1 MKTISIKDLV
11 DFKRRSERS
20 KKNFVTNLKK
30 EEEKSD
36 SVSRMDY
43 WSSGVS
49 AISESFKENTLKPL
63 FDKKEKLIGK
73 YDSAIHEQ
81 SKIMYKKNIE
91 IIDTYSEMNSKQ
103 WRPDKNIT
111 FEAVSTS
118 NFVMNVEGIDIKMR
132 PSVIFTFSLGDI
144 KQVGGV
150 WFVSQKEGFNKNEL
164 ALFCDALYR
173 YLKINY
179 SEKYEINN
187 TYCTAV
193 DVLKGSEI
201 NYQDLLKANA
211 GSILKSAL
219 VEMKSL
225 ISTQL

>member
-1 MKTISIKDLV
+1 MKAISIKDLV

-20 KKNFVTNLKK
+20 KKTFVTNLKK
-30 EEEKSD
+30 EDGMSD
-36 SVSRMDY
+36 TGSGMDY

-49 AISESFKENTLKPL
+49 AISKSFKGNTLQPL
-63 FDKKEKLIGK
+63 FDKKSELLKK
-73 YDSAIHEQ
+73 YESEFYEP

-91 IIDTYSEMNSKQ
+91 IIETYSEMNSKI
-103 WRPDKNIT
+103 WKPDINVT

-118 NFVMNVEGIDIKMR
+118 NFIMNVEGIDIKMR
-132 PSVIFTFSLGDI
+132 PSVIFTFSLDGK

-150 WFVSQKEGFNKNEL
+150 WFVSQKNGFNKNEL
-164 ALFCDALYR
+164 GLFCDGLYR

-179 SEKYEINN
+179 SERYEINN
-187 TYCTAV
+187 SYCTSV

-219 VEMKSL
+219 AEMKSL
-225 ISTQL
+225 F